1 MTNTKEFKIAMLRAG
16 YTNESLAPAI
26 GMSKAT
32 LSYKINNLR
41 EFTVSEIKK
50 IQETLRLS
58 DEERDLIFFAR

>member
-26 GMSKAT
+26 GMSNST

-41 EFTVSEIKK
+41 EFTASEI
-50 IQETLRLS
+50 
-58 DEERDLIFFAR
+58 